1 MYVYSVPNQDT
12 ARLWLFGERERK
24 REKGAVNGRRGG
36 WPPLGSLCCS
46 GPICRMPV
54 VFDGTGWAGFFF
66 LFLFLS
72 TLPYSFCFSFSTF
85 STFRPFLFSFPPPPS
100 LFLHAASSPLLSH
113 SPSSSSTTETATTHS
128 VDSWSMDMINSGRSR
143 LHDGARYAAG
153 SFMNPL
159 TNAIGEQRRLVD
171 SLSAVSKARVEECKH
186 MMAWSKSQVQ
196 VRRRCSFLKGKPV
209 PEGISFSHVCI
220 I

>member
-1 MYVYSVPNQDT
+1 M
-12 ARLWLFGERERK
+12 GRE
-24 REKGAVNGRRGG
+24 GRAFFFFFFC
-36 WPPLGSLCCS
+36 PSSLAA
-46 GPICRMPV
+46 
-54 VFDGTGWAGFFF
+54 FGFFF
-66 LFLFLS
+66 FLLFF
-72 TLPYSFCFSFSTF
+72 Y
-85 STFRPFLFSFPPPPS
+85 FLFSSTPLLLS
-100 LFLHAASSPLLSH
+100 LFQHAASSPLP
-113 SPSSSSTTETATTHS
+113 SPSPSSSSSTTETATTHS

-196 VRRRCSFLKGKPV
+196 DSCRCSFLKGKPV
-209 PEGISFSHVCI
+209 PEGASFSHLCI